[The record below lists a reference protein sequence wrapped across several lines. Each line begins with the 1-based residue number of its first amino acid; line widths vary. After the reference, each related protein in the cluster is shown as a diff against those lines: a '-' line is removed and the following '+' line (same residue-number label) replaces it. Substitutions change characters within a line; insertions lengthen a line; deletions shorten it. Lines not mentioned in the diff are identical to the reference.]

1 MGKYVFNIVQIDDRF
16 KLKDS
21 FTEWITESSVYNA
34 RKAIEKAYPSN
45 LGYHVMLIKTDEP
58 YIEDKF

>member
-1 MGKYVFNIVQIDDRF
+1 MGKYVFNIIQVDNKF

-34 RKAIEKAYPSN
+34 RKVIEAAYPEN
-45 LGYHVMLIKTDEP
+45 LGYHAMLIKTDEP
-58 YIEDKF
+58 NIER